1 MLERRKKYN
10 TPFELKGI
18 VQVEEYSDL
27 LLKLSIIRELKQ
39 LNTTCLYVHQK
50 SSYCGKAGIV
60 NTLPGILIFFSIN
73 SI

>member
-39 LNTTCLYVHQK
+39 LNTTVGGMFCLR
-50 SSYCGKAGIV
+50 
-60 NTLPGILIFFSIN
+60 TRR
-73 SI
+73 